1 MQLVTILHC
10 VSYNSYQV
18 YVIVDDM
25 CNVFKN
31 THFEIDETCQACHI
45 EAESSFCFVGLFHIF
60 SAAWITI
67 CPQFIW
73 SGGKSESADGQQST
87 FFAARKNEVSAIPT
101 VNPAGKTRVPA
112 PWISQ
117 DHLTRRFTTIRP
129 ALALESPKVWWIS
142 PYKTTARGRSDRQIR
157 QFFRRGAF
165 RKVNHRVAEKKDP
178 MLTSKQTVNNLSKA
192 NDM

>member
-1 MQLVTILHC
+1 MWKKKTNLKKLIFF
-10 VSYNSYQV
+10 Y
-18 YVIVDDM
+18 
-25 CNVFKN
+25 F
-31 THFEIDETCQACHI
+31 FEY
-45 EAESSFCFVGLFHIF
+45 FLFQKKKPIWIFF
-60 SAAWITI
+60 SAVVMDL
-67 CPQFIW
+67 F
-73 SGGKSESADGQQST
+73 SEERVATSADGQQST

-129 ALALESPKVWWIS
+129 ALALESPKVWWTS
-142 PYKTTARGRSDRQIR
+142 PYKTTARGRSDRKIR

-165 RKVNHRVAEKKDP
+165 RKTNHRVAEKKDP